1 MPNFPEGSIQTIIQF
16 LRGGSDKWSAI
27 AAAYDLLGYGIS
39 ILRGPSVSMSGM
51 PTTSVNSGVPSNDV
65 VANDLESLV
74 NRVKSRGQ
82 ESKESKV
89 GQESEESE
97 SKKLKTDFPV
107 QLPEYFISFVLQLL
121 MKALTT

>member
-82 ESKESKV
+82 ESKV
-89 GQESEESE
+89 GQESEE